1 MQLNLSNK
9 LVFLVIDKKY
19 DASLIKSFVL
29 FNKKF
34 NSDDGF
40 YLINDNY
47 DLYSPSYSNAL
58 ILQYPFKKH
67 TLSYLLKDAIK
78 SIKNTEDDDNRY
90 LIIITDNKENIDIKT
105 KDNLN
110 QLNIKCLIKSEI
122 DLEVMNFCFKGSESD

>member
-19 DASLIKSFVL
+19 DVNLIKSFVL
-29 FNKKF
+29 FNKRF
-34 NSDDGF
+34 NLDDGF
-40 YLINDNY
+40 YLINNNH

-67 TLSYLLKDAIK
+67 TLSYLLKDVIK
-78 SIKNTEDDDNRY
+78 SIKNTEDDNNRY
-90 LIIITDNKENIDIKT
+90 LIIITDNQEKIDIKT

-110 QLNIKCLIKSEI
+110 QLNIKYLIKSEI
-122 DLEVMNFCFKGSESD
+122 DLEVMDFCFKGS